1 MAQKWSILDQK
12 WQNMAALSTCQSGP
26 KGCKR
31 DQNGQPKCFWPFG
44 TLLDLSGPVCTISNK
59 NWFFALKHL
68 RQTLLC
74 PFGAKN
80 HLISDGIS
88 LYITPIHMYVP
99 YPQHCA
105 TLSQGWLQAESQGLL
120 KQANCQSPMPQKKTA
135 AARTKFLAA
144 QRFLVAE
151 ERIGG
156 ETDRWTR
163 RLSTVGN
170 HYFKAQ
176 TAISQSMAP
185 CK

>member
-12 WQNMAALSTCQSGP
+12 WPNMAGLSTLQSGS
-26 KGCKR
+26 KGTKMV
-31 DQNGQPKCFWPFG
+31 NLSVFG
-44 TLLDLSGPVCTISNK
+44 HLDPLGLSGPFWTISNK
-59 NWFFALKHL
+59 IWLFAPKHL

-120 KQANCQSPMPQKKTA
+120 KQANCQSSMPQKKNGCCQNQVFGCT
-135 AARTKFLAA
+135 TF
-144 QRFLVAE
+144 F
-151 ERIGG
+151 GG
-156 ETDRWTR
+156 R
-163 RLSTVGN
+163 RKN
-170 HYFKAQ
+170 WRRNR
-176 TAISQSMAP
+176 
-185 CK
+185 